1 MQADIRNTVT
11 AALTA
16 RDTLAASVH
25 NVAHELEQLDT
36 QPVVVALARLSDAID
51 SVHST
56 LGMLRARAAGILSA
70 GAVLFAE
77 FAVDVTSE
85 PVPAQAEQ
93 PQVEPV
99 SEPDADQA
107 DADAWDGMVKER
119 CEVCNDAD
127 GTVQPRE
134 DGLAKCSP
142 CQRAHDELSQEIGAD
157 GFKQAIE
164 DIHGVLA
171 EEARQV
177 AANDPAP
184 SPAPARKGRNRKAKK

>member
-16 RDTLAASVH
+16 RDTITATIH
-25 NVAHELEQLDT
+25 NAAHELEQLDT

-70 GAVLFAE
+70 GANLFAE

-99 SEPDADQA
+99 PEPTATPVHAQECV
-107 DADAWDGMVKER
+107 GPV
-119 CEVCNDAD
+119 CEICNDND
-127 GTVQPRE
+127 GTVRPRE

-142 CQRAHDELSQEIGAD
+142 CQLAHDELSQEIGAD
-157 GFKQAIE
+157 GFKQAVE
-164 DIHGVLA
+164 DIHGALA

-184 SPAPARKGRNRKAKK
+184 SPAPRKGRNRKAKK